1 MSKAQLEQAG
11 ARLAQAL
18 ERIESALEGDI
29 SHAADAEKIGDLEA
43 RLKAVTEERDALV
56 TEMAGL
62 KQRHNDLAQAFEA
75 LRAERESD
83 PSDKLPNVEDL
94 RAAYDELERAYTD
107 LQNEM
112 LTKGPGQAQLDEVR
126 LVHTQV
132 EARLDGVIARLER
145 MAG

>member
-11 ARLAQAL
+11 VRLAQAL
-18 ERIESALEGDI
+18 QRIESALEGGI
-29 SHAADAEKIGDLEA
+29 SHSADAEKLSDLEA
-43 RLKAVTEERDALV
+43 RLKSVSEERDALV
-56 TEMAGL
+56 AEMAGL

-75 LRAERESD
+75 LRAEHEAD
-83 PSDKLPNVEDL
+83 PSDKLPEVEDL
-94 RAAYDELERAYTD
+94 RVAYDELERAYTD

-112 LTKGPGQAQLDEVR
+112 LTKGPGQAQLNEVR
-126 LVHTQV
+126 AVHTQV